1 MSSRGSEQEG
11 GGCGRT
17 MEAPAASWHLA
28 GVRITPSEVRFVDA
42 VPGGHYRALLSIQN
56 LQSHSCLLRLVPPEQ
71 PQFKLIVENQK
82 NSVASGLH
90 ITAIVEY
97 HPDKEIDLQDRLLLH
112 VGKKIV
118 EIPLIGLIPCCCLE
132 IEPEI
137 DFGTAIA
144 NSNVINKNLKI
155 TNYGSSPGTFAI
167 KYKGNVSILIS
178 PTSGVVEPRSEQLI
192 NMEIC
197 TDVPRTINETAIVKL
212 QGRPKAQIIIKANI
226 VEQVLE
232 LLGVPPS
239 NKIKCVNFGC
249 VYFGTTK
256 TEEVLLHN
264 KSPEPMDW
272 VAILQDNAVGGE
284 MGTDIQKSTNAVL
297 RDLHYSDG
305 KAEQDVSALIACIP
319 NEGTLQP
326 DQKMMISIC
335 FSPKMVKRDRGDLG
349 KTPPRQDYALFLK
362 FEAIGSKNDFLEAV
376 AGGDRPTDEKNRHQ
390 VELGLIGS
398 GLPVILTFKPGP
410 VINFVECY
418 MGEHTDIVC
427 TLKNECDILPVSFA
441 FRKIAHYNICPE
453 KGKVKAKSTQ
463 DILFSF
469 IPRHVGTF
477 TAKQV
482 IDIIGPVAKKDGL
495 PALKIKPFHQLYLI
509 FSGVCNSVT
518 NKVVLKP
525 NLGITPQIS
534 NEVGVFVARK
544 EEQTTDDAPVALLKS
559 DRTQIHAHRIKKK
572 KSNALVAFPN
582 DRQASIRPPELH
594 KDYRTIF
601 TKVARYSYV
610 DPEFSYTLFEEMEK
624 QVNKDYYASYLQS
637 LRQHRLHKKA
647 ARIFKSINNPV
658 DIGLKPASG
667 LKSPRVKI
675 LQEEKLEEEVACV
688 RSSLLTSQQLA
699 EMESKTSAR
708 EVGDGLNPVPTSPQE
723 IEDCSLVLTPKQLHQ
738 IFIGPSTIDFGEVC
752 VCSTSTRKMHLVN
765 NLPVYIWVQVGIES
779 EELQQTSP
787 LSHVIP
793 PFTKTSIPVVFE
805 NKKLG
810 NFRKSFVYSVNQHHT
825 GHVLVVALV
834 VPVALEMSTREL
846 TLNPAF
852 SYLAETGFRATVTL
866 YNRRNC
872 PAKFTWKPV
881 ITDEGMAFSICP
893 EQGVV
898 DACQDLECEVAW
910 HPSFSAPTRGEFDL
924 CVHQGKTLKLKC
936 LAKLGTTSVQFKEQR
951 ITFNHAPLH
960 LTTCKTAILQ
970 NVGHNHAYFQVIDAN
985 PLPGMIISPF
995 QGVVPVGGH
1004 TEINI
1009 YFRPNALMKFDSR
1022 VEIAVRHA
1030 KYLEL
1035 RIGGSVDVPDIYIS
1049 MDSFCFPGV
1058 YVGST
1063 QEIPFL
1069 IENKGKTRA
1078 KVTVDLSKHE
1088 DFELRFS
1095 LQTAVTPNTP
1105 RFYTAIIEENSALDC
1120 SLSFTPKEVAA
1131 YDFSLPININADED
1145 EPSLNT
1151 KKTSLSGSAKHIIV
1165 PRPQLLT
1172 IPTKVCKVQ
1181 GTVLQPPLQVSP
1193 LEITFQY
1200 CRRSLKLGVISDSNN
1215 IKKLHL
1221 KNVSKKQITW
1231 RFDLD
1236 AAGKAVDSGIFKFS
1250 LYTGV
1255 LYPGQSTVVTICFCP
1270 YWAGAYT
1277 AQVPVLLNED
1287 VSVYRIVTLS
1297 GSMTSSKIN
1306 FEPQLVI
1313 LTPVPLNVETGIDVC
1328 IIPQDYLSSTVLQ
1341 VEISELD
1348 SGEDVHQINPLTVD
1362 FPNGNVIQ
1370 VTSEGNNIGFTCR
1383 VSFCSS
1389 KPISFL
1395 KNVFFVDGEKNR
1407 FPLQVSATAENCLL
1421 TVYPYL
1427 ACHLTNQQ
1435 ITLRSDCN
1443 EIIYS
1448 TGETLQ
1454 HPCYIPGSCSQIS
1467 SGTFER
1473 ITNSEDSLAELEK
1486 MLERL
1491 KSESSYPT
1499 RRARSKFELLV
1510 FPDEGTEEYAFYEKV
1525 ISAVQNWFTLFGWSK
1540 GPNPISIPHSL
1551 RRDVCKIQMA
1561 PSDEKLRQNLGKDIK
1576 TIYDLLLHLSGQLL
1590 PGISSSQS
1598 LPCDPIE
1605 RVVQLHWQH
1614 STMIT
1619 FLRGQGASLPHILPQ
1634 FLLDFE
1640 DYKKWACLQLMVKVE
1655 SFDPNDSYVYVLD
1668 DCLFEAM
1675 SKRAW
1680 TDVLLQIY
1688 KILVLH
1694 RVSAVEGDTESSAE
1708 NSEHVPRISAD
1719 PLSSNIYS
1727 SSERILLI
1735 WMNRNFE
1742 KTRTIVW
1749 KDSKKGDIPPT
1760 RWIVNFD
1767 KDLLDG
1773 LVLAAQVAKYC
1784 PYLISTHFVNMYT
1797 NPQTSEQCLH
1807 NCLILVN
1814 AFHAISLDIHVLA
1827 TDICDPNPI
1836 TMLML
1841 CVYLYEWLPQYLP
1854 KKSVEFA
1861 GPLHAT
1867 VVRKIQL
1874 KNPSIKPLVYT
1885 ATILGR
1891 ECADF
1896 SLPKG
1901 NMVTIPPKSQTTIN
1915 VEFTSRFLHP
1925 AEAVLLLITKALT
1938 GVVGATMAFSL
1949 KTKISRIKL
1958 AGVLK
1963 CKSPC
1968 YELNELNLQVISPFK
1983 MDGPFSVI
1991 LVESTSCI
1999 TEPEN
2004 LDQLSHIKQ
2013 GKTKSSETDI
2023 LNKRHDVIGIKKLCS
2038 QEDRSNAA
2046 EAFTSSDAVAEPPND
2061 ALATKE
2067 SNYLQEFFSPMD
2079 VVFLT
2084 GESSSILRL
2093 HYLPFIMGKRYC
2105 AIILFNEQIGE
2116 FVYLVEGTCDLPLPS
2131 GLLPMNS
2138 PNVLCISSML
2148 EGDREIQ
2155 PVLCL
2160 KCCVGNTLREK
2171 LKIPLVNEAR
2181 EKALALAAQQQMSAL
2196 EYERRKVTG
2205 TLESSSVRVAVA
2217 ALGLSQVEKDALH
2230 NFPKFLTKYIEYSVE
2245 VSMPEYFESPG
2256 NIEIPVLASSR
2267 IHPTHQGK
2275 GHIWSA
2281 EEREVAEV
2289 ELPINFLPKYPGRY
2303 PCKILLQSK
2312 YDVRLFHIE
2321 CVVNTNTAEAEL
2333 EFVTPAYQAVTQGIP
2348 ITNMSQQDWKLK
2360 AHLKGRCFYGPPLIY
2375 VAPGETTP
2383 YTLMFKPTSECV
2395 ITGKLILQNEADG
2408 TDHVFVLKGIAT
2420 KPLALDYLA
2429 IECRVRE
2436 ITQKLIMVPNFT
2448 NEELHY
2454 KVSSDLPIVSGDPI
2468 LTVEPGDTA
2477 AYTLTVFPWKRGKFQ
2492 GVIVFAAEDGEQQQ
2506 KTDGVQIPQKL
2517 SGALPKKANAANTGQ
2532 SPPYSK
2538 VWFSLEINCIPAAP
2552 EKTIHVECAVLD
2564 TVCIGIPV
2572 TNPTADILELEV
2584 ELIDPV
2590 TLSGERSLVLQPKET
2605 FHYEVKYSPAVTG
2618 ASDGSVVFQSEKHG
2632 EFWYALKLKAQRPRS
2647 TKLPI
2652 AECELGKW
2660 VHQNIHLVNPT
2671 YEILELN
2678 YMNSN
2683 TAHFIMEIDPK
2694 IPLVVAPHSTT
2705 EVPVQFFPSAL
2716 GRANHTAKITFM
2728 CPQLEEWVFLL
2739 SGVGLIP
2746 QPLEPSCVSSCLGHH
2761 SSIII
2766 SFRNPT
2772 FEDIVLD
2779 VFLTDQEHVMH
2790 NPHASVSHHS
2800 NKDSIFWLS
2809 LKQKQ
2814 GIVLAPKN
2822 KLDIPVFFAPHS
2834 MKLYE
2839 VVLVIKVEKLDAD
2852 KWSYDD
2858 TFELNRALT
2867 SNTVIMK
2874 DEVIRGIRWIYPIHG
2889 IPESPPYKSA
2899 PAVVCCRARSRL
2911 DERVEVLLTGVTPAT
2926 SGTPIVSDSI
2936 IIAPSK
2942 SKSITIHDEGI
2953 STQEEFVYD
2962 IEFESDR
2969 VASQLKSAVA
2979 INLLKKFRDL
2989 KTGIVT
2995 LIFNIIFAP
3004 SKPMRHPAMLVVQC
3018 VTGGIWK
3025 FPILFVATEP
3035 EVDDVINIEAAG
3047 LNKESVVKFKLTS
3060 QTRYPEPYTAYFLT
3074 GSDPEFAVSPQAGEL
3089 LPLDSTGTWITV
3101 GFKPNMYSKKH
3112 TATLVI
3118 QTTAMQ
3124 WMYEI
3129 NGLPPQT
3136 VPPSSSAKVDCRN
3149 TYVRSATV
3157 QQRNF
3162 VRENM
3167 KLLSTGVSSTI
3178 KGAPLVL
3185 RAK

>member
-1 MSSRGSEQEG
+1 
-11 GGCGRT
+11 
-17 MEAPAASWHLA
+17 MEPPAASWHVA
-28 GVRITPSEVRFVDA
+28 GVRITPPEVCFLDA
-42 VPGGHYRALLSIQN
+42 VPGRRYRALLSIQN
-56 LQSHSCLLRLVPPEQ
+56 LQSHSCLLRLMPPER

-97 HPDKEIDLQDRLLLH
+97 HPDKDINLQDRLLLH
-112 VGKKIV
+112 IGKQIV

-137 DFGTAIA
+137 DFGTLIA
-144 NSNVINKNLKI
+144 DSNVINKNLKI

-167 KYKGNVSILIS
+167 KYKGNVSISIA
-178 PTSGVVEPRSEQLI
+178 PTSGVVEPQSEQLI

-212 QGRPKAQIIIKANI
+212 QGRPKAQILIKANI

-232 LLGVPPS
+232 LLGMPPS

-256 TEEVLLHN
+256 TEEVVLHN

-297 RDLHYSDG
+297 KDLNHTDG
-305 KAEQDVSALIACIP
+305 KAEQDVCTLIACIP

-335 FSPKMVKRDRGDLG
+335 FSPKMVKRDRGDLC

-362 FEAIGSKNDFLEAV
+362 FEAIRSKNDFLEAV

-390 VELGLIGS
+390 VELALIGS

-410 VINFVECY
+410 VVNFVECY

-477 TAKQV
+477 TMKQV

-495 PALKIKPFHQLYLI
+495 PALEIKPFHQTYLI

-525 NLGITPQIS
+525 NLGITPQIT

-544 EEQTTDDAPVALLKS
+544 AEQTTDVAPVALLKS
-559 DRTQIHAHRIKKK
+559 DRTLMHAHRIKKK
-572 KSNALVAFPN
+572 LSNALVAFPN
-582 DRQASIRPPELH
+582 DRQASIRPAELQ

-601 TKVARYSYV
+601 TKVARYSYL
-610 DPEFSYTLFEEMEK
+610 DPEFSYTLFEELEK

-637 LRQHRLHKKA
+637 LRQRRLHKKA
-647 ARIFKSINNPV
+647 ARIFKSLNNPV

-667 LKSPRVKI
+667 LKSPSFKI

-708 EVGDGLNPVPTSPQE
+708 EVGDGLNPVPTLPQE
-723 IEDCSLVLTPKQLHQ
+723 IEDCSLILTPKQLHQ
-738 IFIGPSTIDFGEVC
+738 IFIGPSTIDFGEVY
-752 VCSTSTRKMHLVN
+752 VGSTSTRKMHLVN
-765 NLPVYIWVQVGIES
+765 NLPVHIWVQVEIES

-787 LSHVIP
+787 LFHVIP
-793 PFTKTSIPVVFE
+793 PFTKTYIPVVLE

-834 VPVALEMSTREL
+834 VPVALEISTREV
-846 TLNPAF
+846 TLSPAF
-852 SYLAETGFRATVTL
+852 SYLAETGFRTTVTL
-866 YNRRNC
+866 YNRGNC

-898 DACQDLECEVAW
+898 DACQGLECEVAW

-936 LAKLGTTSVQFKEQR
+936 LAKLGTTSVQFKEKR

-1035 RIGGSVDVPDIYIS
+1035 RVGGSVDVPDIYIS

-1063 QEIPFL
+1063 QKIPFL

-1088 DFELRFS
+1088 DFELHFP
-1095 LQTAVTPNTP
+1095 LQSDATPDTS
-1105 RFYTAIIEENSALDC
+1105 RFYTAIIKENSALDC

-1131 YDFSLPININADED
+1131 YDFSLPININVDED
-1145 EPSLNT
+1145 ESSLVT
-1151 KKTSLSGSAKHIIV
+1151 KKTNLSGSAKHIIV

-1193 LEITFQY
+1193 LEIIFQY
-1200 CRRSLKLGVISDSNN
+1200 CRRSLKLGVISDSSN

-1221 KNVSKKQITW
+1221 NNVSKKQITW

-1236 AAGKAVDSGIFKFS
+1236 AAGKAVDNGIFKFS
-1250 LYTGV
+1250 LFTGV

-1270 YWAGAYT
+1270 YSAGAYT

-1313 LTPVPLNVETGIDVC
+1313 LTPVPLNVETGVDVC
-1328 IIPQDYLSSTVLQ
+1328 IIPQNYLSSTVLQ
-1341 VEISELD
+1341 VEISESD
-1348 SGEDVHQINPLTVD
+1348 SREDVHQIDPLTVD

-1370 VTSEGNNIGFTCR
+1370 VTSEGTNIGFTCH

-1389 KPISFL
+1389 KPVSFL
-1395 KNVFFVDGEKNR
+1395 KNVLFVDGEKNR

-1427 ACHLTNQQ
+1427 ASHLTNQQ
-1435 ITLRSDCN
+1435 ITLRSESN

-1454 HPCYIPGSCSQIS
+1454 HPCYVPGSCSQIS

-1473 ITNSEDSLAELEK
+1473 ITNSEDSFAELEK
-1486 MLERL
+1486 MLEML
-1491 KSESSYPT
+1491 KSESTYPT
-1499 RRARSKFELLV
+1499 RRARSKFESLV
-1510 FPDEGTEEYAFYEKV
+1510 FPDEGTVEYAFHEKV

-1540 GPNPISIPHSL
+1540 GPNPISVPHSL

-1561 PSDEKLRQNLGKDIK
+1561 SSDEKLRQNLGKDIR
-1576 TIYDLLLHLSGQLL
+1576 TIYDLLLHLSGQSL

-1598 LPCDPIE
+1598 LPCDPIQ

-1619 FLRGQGASLPHILPQ
+1619 FLRGQGACLPHILPQ

-1640 DYKKWACLQLMVKVE
+1640 DYKKWACLQLMVKVG
-1655 SFDPNDSYVYVLD
+1655 SFDSNDSYVYVLD

-1694 RVSAVEGDTESSAE
+1694 RVSIVEDDTESNSE
-1708 NSEHVPRISAD
+1708 NFEHVPRISAD

-1773 LVLAAQVAKYC
+1773 LVLAAQVARYC

-1797 NPQTSEQCLH
+1797 NPQTSEECLH

-1861 GPLHAT
+1861 GPLHGT

-1949 KTKISRIKL
+1949 MTKISRIKP

-1968 YELNELNLQVISPFK
+1968 YELNELNLHVISPFE
-1983 MDGPFSVI
+1983 MDGPFSII

-2013 GKTKSSETDI
+2013 DKTKIFESEI
-2023 LNKRHDVIGIKKLCS
+2023 LNKRHEVIGVRKICS
-2038 QEDRSNAA
+2038 QEDSSNT
-2046 EAFTSSDAVAEPPND
+2046 EEFTSSDSVDEPPDD
-2061 ALATKE
+2061 AVATKE
-2067 SNYLQEFFSPMD
+2067 SNYLQEFFSPMA

-2084 GESSSILRL
+2084 GESSSILSL
-2093 HYLPFIMGKRYC
+2093 HYLPFTMGKRYC

-2138 PNVLCISSML
+2138 PNVLCISSVL

-2160 KCCVGNTLREK
+2160 KCCVGNMLQEK

-2230 NFPKFLTKYIEYSVE
+2230 NSPKFSKKYIEYSVE
-2245 VSMPEYFESPG
+2245 VSMPEYFESPEK
-2256 NIEIPVLASSR
+2256 IEIPVLASSR
-2267 IHPTHQGK
+2267 VHPTHQGK
-2275 GHIWSA
+2275 ERIWSA

-2289 ELPINFLPKYPGRY
+2289 ELPIKFLPKYPGRY
-2303 PCKILLQSK
+2303 PCQILLQSK

-2333 EFVTPAYQAVTQGIP
+2333 EFVTPAYQAVTQDIP

-2360 AHLKGRCFYGPPLIY
+2360 AHLKGCCFYGPPLIY

-2408 TDHVFVLKGIAT
+2408 TEHVFVLKGIAT

-2454 KVSSDLPIVSGDPI
+2454 KVSSDIPIVSGDPI

-2477 AYTLTVFPWKRGKFQ
+2477 AYTLTVFPWKRGKFE
-2492 GVIVFAAEDGEQQQ
+2492 GVIIFAAEDGEQQQ

-2517 SGALPKKANAANTGQ
+2517 SGAPPKKGSAANTGQ

-2584 ELIDPV
+2584 ELIDSV
-2590 TLSGERSLVLQPKET
+2590 TLNGERSLVLQPKEA

-2618 ASDGSVVFQSEKHG
+2618 DSDGSVVFQSEKHG

-2647 TKLPI
+2647 QTLPI

-2660 VHQNIHLVNPT
+2660 VHQHILLANPT

-2683 TAHFIMEIDPK
+2683 SAHFIMEIDPE

-2705 EVPVQFFPSAL
+2705 EVPVRFFPSAL

-2746 QPLEPSCVSSCLGHH
+2746 QPLEPACVSSCLGHH

-2779 VFLTDQEHVMH
+2779 VFLTDKQHVMH
-2790 NPHASVSHHS
+2790 NPPESVSHQP

-2814 GIVLAPKN
+2814 GIVLAPKS
-2822 KLDIPVFFAPHS
+2822 KLDIPVFFAPQS

-2858 TFELNRALT
+2858 TFDVTKALT

-2911 DERVEVLLTGVTPAT
+2911 DERIEVLLTGVTPAT
-2926 SGTPIVSDSI
+2926 SGAHVVSDSI
-2936 IIAPSK
+2936 IIIPSK
-2942 SKSITIHDEGI
+2942 SKSVAINDEGF
-2953 STQEEFVYD
+2953 STPEEFVYD

-2969 VASQLKSAVA
+2969 VAFQLKSAVA
-2979 INLLKKFRDL
+2979 INLLKKLWDL

-3004 SKPMRHPAMLVVQC
+3004 SKPMRHPATLVVQC

-3060 QTRYPEPYTAYFLT
+3060 KTRYPEPYTAYFLT

-3112 TATLVI
+3112 KATLVI

-3124 WMYEI
+3124 WMYQI

-3149 TYVRSATV
+3149 TYVRSASV

-3178 KGAPLVL
+3178 KGAPLIL
-3185 RAK
+3185 KAK

>member
-1 MSSRGSEQEG
+1 
-11 GGCGRT
+11 
-17 MEAPAASWHLA
+17 MEPPAASWHVA
-28 GVRITPSEVRFVDA
+28 GVRITPPEVCFLDA
-42 VPGGHYRALLSIQN
+42 VPGRRYRALLSIQN
-56 LQSHSCLLRLVPPEQ
+56 LQSHSCLLRLMPPER

-97 HPDKEIDLQDRLLLH
+97 HPDKDINLQDRLLLH
-112 VGKKIV
+112 IGKQIV

-137 DFGTAIA
+137 DFGTLIA
-144 NSNVINKNLKI
+144 DSNVINKNLKI

-167 KYKGNVSILIS
+167 KYKGNVSISIA
-178 PTSGVVEPRSEQLI
+178 PTSGVVEPQSEQLI

-212 QGRPKAQIIIKANI
+212 QGRPKAQILIKANI

-232 LLGVPPS
+232 LLGMPPS

-256 TEEVLLHN
+256 TEEVVLHN

-297 RDLHYSDG
+297 KDLNHTDG
-305 KAEQDVSALIACIP
+305 KAEQDVCTLIACIP

-335 FSPKMVKRDRGDLG
+335 FSPKMVKRDRGDLC

-362 FEAIGSKNDFLEAV
+362 FEAIRSKNDFLEAV

-390 VELGLIGS
+390 VELALIGS

-410 VINFVECY
+410 VVNFVECY

-477 TAKQV
+477 TMKQV

-495 PALKIKPFHQLYLI
+495 PALEIKPFHQTYLI

-525 NLGITPQIS
+525 NLGITPQIT

-544 EEQTTDDAPVALLKS
+544 AEQTTDVAPVALLKS
-559 DRTQIHAHRIKKK
+559 DRTLMHAHRIKKK
-572 KSNALVAFPN
+572 LSNALVAFPN
-582 DRQASIRPPELH
+582 DRQASIRPAELQ

-601 TKVARYSYV
+601 TKVARYSYL
-610 DPEFSYTLFEEMEK
+610 DPEFSYTLFEELEK

-637 LRQHRLHKKA
+637 LRQRRLHKKA
-647 ARIFKSINNPV
+647 ARIFKSLNNPV

-667 LKSPRVKI
+667 LKSPSFKI

-708 EVGDGLNPVPTSPQE
+708 EVGDGLNPVPTLPQE
-723 IEDCSLVLTPKQLHQ
+723 IEDCSLILTPKQLHQ
-738 IFIGPSTIDFGEVC
+738 IFIGPSTIDFGEVY
-752 VCSTSTRKMHLVN
+752 VGSTSTRKMHLVN
-765 NLPVYIWVQVGIES
+765 NLPVHIWVQVEIES

-787 LSHVIP
+787 LFHVIP
-793 PFTKTSIPVVFE
+793 PFTKTYIPVVLE

-834 VPVALEMSTREL
+834 VPVALEISTREV
-846 TLNPAF
+846 TLSPAF
-852 SYLAETGFRATVTL
+852 SYLAETGFRTTVTL
-866 YNRRNC
+866 YNRGNC

-898 DACQDLECEVAW
+898 DACQGLECEVAW

-936 LAKLGTTSVQFKEQR
+936 LAKLGTTSVQFKEKR

-1035 RIGGSVDVPDIYIS
+1035 RVGGSVDVPDIYIS

-1063 QEIPFL
+1063 QKIPFL

-1088 DFELRFS
+1088 DFELHFP
-1095 LQTAVTPNTP
+1095 LQSDATPDTS
-1105 RFYTAIIEENSALDC
+1105 RFYTAIIKENSALDC

-1131 YDFSLPININADED
+1131 YDFSLPININVDED
-1145 EPSLNT
+1145 ESSLVT
-1151 KKTSLSGSAKHIIV
+1151 KKTNLSGSAKHIIV

-1193 LEITFQY
+1193 LEIIFQY
-1200 CRRSLKLGVISDSNN
+1200 CRRSLKLGVISDSSN

-1221 KNVSKKQITW
+1221 NNVSKKQITW

-1236 AAGKAVDSGIFKFS
+1236 AAGKAVDNGIFKFS
-1250 LYTGV
+1250 LFTGV

-1270 YWAGAYT
+1270 YSAGAYT

-1313 LTPVPLNVETGIDVC
+1313 LTPVPLNVETGVDVC
-1328 IIPQDYLSSTVLQ
+1328 IIPQNYLSSTVLQ
-1341 VEISELD
+1341 VEISESD
-1348 SGEDVHQINPLTVD
+1348 SREDVHQIDPLTVD

-1370 VTSEGNNIGFTCR
+1370 VTSEGTNIGFTCH

-1389 KPISFL
+1389 KPVSFL
-1395 KNVFFVDGEKNR
+1395 KNVLFVDGEKNR

-1427 ACHLTNQQ
+1427 ASHLTNQQ
-1435 ITLRSDCN
+1435 ITLRSESN

-1454 HPCYIPGSCSQIS
+1454 HPCYVPGSCSQIS

-1473 ITNSEDSLAELEK
+1473 ITNSEDSFAELEK
-1486 MLERL
+1486 MLEML
-1491 KSESSYPT
+1491 KSESTYPT
-1499 RRARSKFELLV
+1499 RRARSKFESLV
-1510 FPDEGTEEYAFYEKV
+1510 FPDEGTVEYAFHEKV

-1540 GPNPISIPHSL
+1540 GPNPISVPHSL

-1561 PSDEKLRQNLGKDIK
+1561 SSDEKLRQNLGKDIR
-1576 TIYDLLLHLSGQLL
+1576 TIYDLLLHLSGQSL

-1598 LPCDPIE
+1598 LPCDPIQ

-1619 FLRGQGASLPHILPQ
+1619 FLRGQGACLPHILPQ

-1640 DYKKWACLQLMVKVE
+1640 DYKKWACLQLMVKVG
-1655 SFDPNDSYVYVLD
+1655 SFDSNDSYVYVLD

-1694 RVSAVEGDTESSAE
+1694 RVSIVEDDTESNSE
-1708 NSEHVPRISAD
+1708 NFEHVPRISAD

-1773 LVLAAQVAKYC
+1773 LVLAAQVARYC

-1797 NPQTSEQCLH
+1797 NPQTSEECLH

-1861 GPLHAT
+1861 GPLHGT

-1949 KTKISRIKL
+1949 MTKISRIKP

-1968 YELNELNLQVISPFK
+1968 YELNELNLHVISPFE
-1983 MDGPFSVI
+1983 MDGPFSII

-2013 GKTKSSETDI
+2013 DKTKIFESEI
-2023 LNKRHDVIGIKKLCS
+2023 LNKRHEVIGVRKICS
-2038 QEDRSNAA
+2038 QEDSSNTA
-2046 EAFTSSDAVAEPPND
+2046 EEFTSSDSVDEPPDD
-2061 ALATKE
+2061 AVATKE
-2067 SNYLQEFFSPMD
+2067 SNYLQEFFSPMA

-2084 GESSSILRL
+2084 GESSSILSL
-2093 HYLPFIMGKRYC
+2093 HYLPFTMGKRYC

-2138 PNVLCISSML
+2138 PNVLCISSVL

-2160 KCCVGNTLREK
+2160 KCCVGNMLQEK

-2230 NFPKFLTKYIEYSVE
+2230 NSPKFSKKYIEYSVE
-2245 VSMPEYFESPG
+2245 VSMPEYFESPEK
-2256 NIEIPVLASSR
+2256 IEIPVLASSR
-2267 IHPTHQGK
+2267 VHPTHQGK
-2275 GHIWSA
+2275 ERIWSA

-2289 ELPINFLPKYPGRY
+2289 ELPIKFLPKYPGRY
-2303 PCKILLQSK
+2303 PCQILLQSK

-2333 EFVTPAYQAVTQGIP
+2333 EFVTPAYQAVTQDIP

-2360 AHLKGRCFYGPPLIY
+2360 AHLKGCCFYGPPLIY

-2408 TDHVFVLKGIAT
+2408 TEHVFVLKGIAT

-2454 KVSSDLPIVSGDPI
+2454 KVSSDIPIVSGDPI

-2477 AYTLTVFPWKRGKFQ
+2477 AYTLTVFPWKRGKFE
-2492 GVIVFAAEDGEQQQ
+2492 GVIIFAAEDGEQQQ

-2517 SGALPKKANAANTGQ
+2517 SGAPPKKGSAANTGQ

-2584 ELIDPV
+2584 ELIDSV
-2590 TLSGERSLVLQPKET
+2590 TLNGERSLVLQPKEA

-2618 ASDGSVVFQSEKHG
+2618 DSDGSVVFQSEKHG

-2647 TKLPI
+2647 QTLPI

-2660 VHQNIHLVNPT
+2660 VHQHILLANPT

-2683 TAHFIMEIDPK
+2683 SAHFIMEIDPE

-2705 EVPVQFFPSAL
+2705 EVPVRFFPSAL

-2746 QPLEPSCVSSCLGHH
+2746 QPLEPACVSSCLGHH

-2779 VFLTDQEHVMH
+2779 VFLTDKQHVMH
-2790 NPHASVSHHS
+2790 NPPESVSHQP

-2814 GIVLAPKN
+2814 GIVLAPKS
-2822 KLDIPVFFAPHS
+2822 KLDIPVFFAPQS

-2858 TFELNRALT
+2858 TFDVTKALT

-2911 DERVEVLLTGVTPAT
+2911 DERIEVLLTGVTPAT
-2926 SGTPIVSDSI
+2926 SGAHVVSDSI
-2936 IIAPSK
+2936 IIIPSK
-2942 SKSITIHDEGI
+2942 SKSVAINDEGF
-2953 STQEEFVYD
+2953 STPEEFVYD

-2969 VASQLKSAVA
+2969 VAFQLKSAVA
-2979 INLLKKFRDL
+2979 INLLKKLWDL

-3004 SKPMRHPAMLVVQC
+3004 SKPMRHPATLVVQC

-3060 QTRYPEPYTAYFLT
+3060 KTRYPEPYTAYFLT

-3112 TATLVI
+3112 KATLVI

-3124 WMYEI
+3124 WMYQI

-3149 TYVRSATV
+3149 TYVRSASV

-3178 KGAPLVL
+3178 KGAPLIL
-3185 RAK
+3185 KAK